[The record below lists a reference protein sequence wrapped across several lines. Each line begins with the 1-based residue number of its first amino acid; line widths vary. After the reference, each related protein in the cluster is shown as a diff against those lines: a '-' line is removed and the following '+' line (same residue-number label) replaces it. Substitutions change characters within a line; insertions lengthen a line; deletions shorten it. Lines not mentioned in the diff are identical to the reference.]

1 MVGLALIGFGFG
13 ALVSYLIQPEAVR
26 TACSWGAYLGE
37 AVKVTLAATCT
48 GSVCGDIGWRL
59 FGSALV
65 FTFLGAGLGFLLGK
79 SSKLSDGVMQ
89 GVQRSAVC
97 VSLLMSLGMAV
108 WLNYFRCST
117 YGEPYVYVQTYN
129 DIYKLMNP
137 VMRLVRSN
145 PLNYRI
151 VGHFIRTSTYP
162 FPWLL
167 GDFPNVGYYEHNNSP
182 AKFDGDF
189 LVVQEDRIAEVE
201 KQLHESYFTEPM
213 TIRPYQDTSKLYLN
227 AKTFRKLFPGE
238 RPDFRGKPLPTPAQ
252 PKLPHP

>member
-97 VSLLMSLGMAV
+97 ISLLMSFGMAV

-117 YGEPYVYVQTYN
+117 FGEPYVYVQTYN
-129 DIYKLMNP
+129 DIYVDEP
-137 VMRLVRSN
+137 IMRLVRSN
-145 PLNYRI
+145 PLNYQI
-151 VGHFIRTSTYP
+151 VGHFIRTSAYP

-167 GDFPNVGYYEHNNSP
+167 VLQCSTT
-182 AKFDGDF
+182 
-189 LVVQEDRIAEVE
+189 
-201 KQLHESYFTEPM
+201 ST
-213 TIRPYQDTSKLYLN
+213 TTRPVN
-227 AKTFRKLFPGE
+227 
-238 RPDFRGKPLPTPAQ
+238 
-252 PKLPHP
+252 

>member
-1 MVGLALIGFGFG
+1 
-13 ALVSYLIQPEAVR
+13 
-26 TACSWGAYLGE
+26 
-37 AVKVTLAATCT
+37 
-48 GSVCGDIGWRL
+48 
-59 FGSALV
+59 
-65 FTFLGAGLGFLLGK
+65 
-79 SSKLSDGVMQ
+79 
-89 GVQRSAVC
+89 
-97 VSLLMSLGMAV
+97 MSLGMAV

-137 VMRLVRSN
+137 VMRLVRNN

-182 AKFDGDF
+182 GKFDGDF

-201 KQLHESYFTEPM
+201 KKLHESYFTEPM

-252 PKLPHP
+252 PKLPRP